1 MMMGMTI
8 MMMIKLTASSLTLP
22 PFKVLNKIF
31 ALRYI
36 SKENHNITNI
46 IDLDLIKAS
55 HLKPQLIR
63 LPGDSLQCILSIRD
77 FFPMDFLGHFV
88 FCALLFLLSFTAWI
102 FKVDFVLLIFC
113 FYFSY
118 SPQVSL

>member
-46 IDLDLIKAS
+46 DLDLIKAS
-55 HLKPQLIR
+55 HLKPQLIK
-63 LPGDSLQCILSIRD
+63 LPGYSLQCILSNRD
-77 FFPMDFLGHFV
+77 FFPMDFLDHFV
-88 FCALLFLLSFTAWI
+88 FCALFFPLSFTAWI